1 MKSPVLYIIESLIC
15 SGLFLIVYQLMID
28 RATSYLIRRRFLILS
43 VAVSCMIPLLQIPI
57 ATNNLP
63 KSIQTTYGA
72 INTQAEYTGSNALL
86 YIGCTIYLLGVLAMA
101 TSAFSQLYRLK
112 KLHRYGKE
120 TKEGGQSTVIS
131 KAVKSPFS
139 FWHTIYLPPIANDA
153 ERSHILAHECA
164 HILHGHSKERILME
178 VAKTVFWFNPFIWIA
193 TRWLT
198 EVQEMEADREAL
210 SNGFKLNDY
219 QATLLKYLFGVN
231 LDVVNCMSR
240 HSLSYR
246 FKAMTKVQAHQNWR
260 IWILL
265 PMVMLSFAL
274 FAVTPSRSV
283 SGPLILIDGQQADRF
298 DHIPPEQI
306 KAVTVLK
313 DSKNI
318 NKYKQQYGQ
327 QAGNGIILI
336 ELIK

>member
-1 MKSPVLYIIESLIC
+1 MKSPVLYIIENLIC

-43 VAVSCMIPLLQIPI
+43 VVVSCMIPLLRVPI

-63 KSIQTTYGA
+63 DSIQTTYGV
-72 INTQAEYTGSNALL
+72 INTQAEHAGNNTLL
-86 YIGCTIYLLGVLAMA
+86 YIGCIVYLLGVFAMT

-120 TKEGGQSTVIS
+120 TKEGGISTVIS
-131 KAVKSPFS
+131 KAVESPFS
-139 FWHTIYLPPIANDA
+139 FWHTIYLPPIANAA
-153 ERSHILAHECA
+153 EHSHIFAHERA
-164 HILHGHSKERILME
+164 HILHSHSKERILME

-198 EVQEMEADREAL
+198 EVQEMEADRDAL

-219 QATLLKYLFGVN
+219 QTTLLKYLFGVN
-231 LDVVNCMSR
+231 LDVVNYMSK
-240 HSLSYR
+240 HPLSHR
-246 FKAMTKVQAHQNWR
+246 FKAMTRIQAHQNWR

-265 PMVMLSFAL
+265 PMVMLSLAL
-274 FAVTPSRSV
+274 FAVTPSRSA
-283 SGPLILIDGQQADRF
+283 SAPLILIDGQQSEGF

-313 DSKNI
+313 DSENI

-327 QAGNGIILI
+327 QADNGIILI